1 MENPSQPT
9 GLTLPDAKLGLSDVL
24 LFLIGYLSRL
34 DTKANWLSLC
44 ATVCSV
50 LTVLAPMFVTLAVVN
65 FLRFVLRAS
74 AVIMISL

>member
-9 GLTLPDAKLGLSDVL
+9 DLMLLDAKLGLSDVL

-50 LTVLAPMFVTLAVVN
+50 LTVLAPVFVTLSVVK
-65 FLRFVLRAS
+65 FLQFVLRAS
-74 AVIMISL
+74 DVLMISL